1 MIKKIPLSLITLFT
15 LSSSPLFATDLKPML
30 QFGYDFGGK
39 TLATVEHYDYYNG
52 YQNSKIRA
60 GQGLSFEAGAVIEN
74 PQSNLELQFLV
85 GYKFDR
91 ESNYDGSL
99 TWDQI
104 PFSALAMFK
113 SNRWK
118 FGGGMTYHLNPELS
132 GSTVGDNNFNGSIN
146 DEYDNAIGGIV
157 QVQYNVSDAAAIGLR
172 GTFIEYELKNNPSV
186 IAQGNSIGI
195 NFSYKFGE
203 QSEFR

>member
-1 MIKKIPLSLITLFT
+1 MIKKISLSLIALFT
-15 LSSSPLFATDLKPML
+15 FSTGSLFASELKPMI

-39 TLATVEHYDYYNG
+39 TLATVEQYDYYNG
-52 YQNSKIRA
+52 YENSKIRA
-60 GQGLSFEAGAVIEN
+60 GQGFSFEAGAAIDN

-113 SNRWK
+113 SHKWQ
-118 FGGGMTYHLNPELS
+118 FGGGVTYHLNPELS
-132 GSTVGDNNFNGSIN
+132 GSTVGDNNFNGSID

-157 QVQYNVSDAAAIGLR
+157 QVQYNVSEATAIGLR
-172 GTFIEYELKNNPSV
+172 GTFIEYELKNDPSV
-186 IAQGNSIGI
+186 VAKGNSVGI
-195 NFSYKFGE
+195 NLSYKFGGH
-203 QSEFR
+203 SEFR